1 MSDTAAALNAWYAAH
16 ARALPWRRPPGA
28 PMPADRAWPYRVWLS
43 EIMLQQTNVVT
54 AAPYFAK
61 FVARWPDVAAL
72 AGAEDGEVMQAWAGL
87 GYYARARNLLACA
100 RAVVAAH
107 SGRFPAEE
115 ARLRTLPGIG
125 AYTAAA
131 IAAFAFGHRALII
144 DGNVER
150 VVTRLFAIATPLPA
164 RAEILAALEA
174 ITPAVS
180 ADHAPADFAQG
191 LMDLARALCTP
202 REPKCLACP
211 IAGQC
216 RAAAAGNPQDYPVKP
231 AKAARP
237 LRHGIAW
244 WIEVAGEVLTVVRPA
259 RGLLGGMRA
268 LPTSEWAAAPRE
280 TTIVTP
286 ANAGAH
292 LPQLQEMG
300 SRIRGTDEDFEGAP
314 LPGDWRSLG
323 AIGHGFTHFELQ
335 LAVHALKLP
344 TRPALA
350 GDWLPVHQAADA
362 MPTVFAKAVALA
374 IAQRGQT

>member
-1 MSDTAAALNAWYAAH
+1 
-16 ARALPWRRPPGA
+16 
-28 PMPADRAWPYRVWLS
+28 MPEDPAWPYRVWLS

-54 AAPYFAK
+54 AAPYFAR

-72 AGAEDGEVMQAWAGL
+72 AAAEDGEVMQAWAGL

-100 RAVVAAH
+100 RAVVAEH
-107 SGRFPAEE
+107 GGRFPDDE
-115 ARLRTLPGIG
+115 AALRTLPGIG

-131 IAAFAFGHRALII
+131 IAAFAFGRRALII

-150 VVTRLFAIATPLPA
+150 VVTRLFAIPTPLPA
-164 RAEILAALEA
+164 RAEILAALET
-174 ITPAVS
+174 ITPA
-180 ADHAPADFAQG
+180 AGPDHAPADFAQA

-211 IAGQC
+211 IASQC

-237 LRHGIAW
+237 LRLGVAW
-244 WIEVAGEVLTVVRPA
+244 WIEVGGEVLTMVREG

-268 LPTSEWAAAPRE
+268 LPTSDWRVESLAAEPPI
-280 TTIVTP
+280 T
-286 ANAGAH
+286 
-292 LPQLQEMG
+292 
-300 SRIRGTDEDFEGAP
+300 
-314 LPGDWRSLG
+314 GDWRVLG
-323 AIGHGFTHFELQ
+323 AIGHGFTHFELR
-335 LAVHALKLP
+335 LEVHALYLP

-350 GDWLPVHQAADA
+350 GDWLPVHQAAGA

-374 IAQRGQT
+374 IAQRGQA